1 MARVS
6 IYVSDELKA
15 RMSEAGD
22 ALNWSDIARP
32 AFETALAA
40 FNHRKG
46 QNMQTAIQRLR
57 ASKESEQQQQTSN
70 GHREGRDWAANY
82 GSFGALKRLAAI
94 DTSLYSHEPSNI
106 WGAIRAAVDPRGE
119 HDDHDTVEALFGDDA
134 VIPDGWLVA
143 WVEGVQE
150 FFAEVEDQI

>member
-15 RMSEAGD
+15 RMAETGD

-32 AFETALAA
+32 AFETAIAA

-46 QNMQTAIQRLR
+46 QNMQTAIERLR
-57 ASKESEQQQQTSN
+57 ASKQSEAQQQVSD
-70 GHREGRDWAANY
+70 GHREGRDWASNFA
-82 GSFGALKRLAAI
+82 SHSALKRLATI
-94 DTSLYSHEPSNI
+94 DTGLYDHAPGDI
-106 WGAIRAAVDPRGE
+106 FGAIKQAVDPNGE
-119 HDDHDTVEALFGDDA
+119 HDDHDTVDSLFGDKA
-134 VIPDGWLVA
+134 VIPNEWLVA

-150 FFAEVEDQI
+150 FFAEVEDEI